1 MYKKIL
7 DEYAKILER
16 NMRSFS
22 LETLDIAFLAKVNK
36 KTIAAVLAR
45 TGGIEL
51 HTLEA
56 ISQVFGLHYYQ
67 FGDPNFIMP
76 TYDDLPAKTKTRI
89 AFRKKQGAHLET
101 SYDQRLLNEKITVI
115 LAKYNKGDQFLTEHI
130 VTQLFEDFKE
140 EVSTSIV
147 GKRLVNS
154 LNEYVLQTKKTH
166 DNKGKRGRKPYFFQ
180 LIKEIPVRILAEA
193 KEKLDRYCKRGG

>member
-36 KTIAAVLAR
+36 KTIDAVLAR

-51 HTLEA
+51 YTLEA

-76 TYDDLPAKTKTRI
+76 TYDALPAKTKTRI
-89 AFRKKQGAHLET
+89 SFRKKEGAHLEKT
-101 SYDQRLLNEKITVI
+101 YDQCHLNEKITVI

-154 LNEYVLQTKKTH
+154 LNEYILQTKKTY
-166 DNKGKRGRKPYFFQ
+166 DNKGKRGRKPYFFR
-180 LIKEIPVRILAEA
+180 LIKKIPVSVLAEA
-193 KEKLDRYCKRGG
+193 KEKVG